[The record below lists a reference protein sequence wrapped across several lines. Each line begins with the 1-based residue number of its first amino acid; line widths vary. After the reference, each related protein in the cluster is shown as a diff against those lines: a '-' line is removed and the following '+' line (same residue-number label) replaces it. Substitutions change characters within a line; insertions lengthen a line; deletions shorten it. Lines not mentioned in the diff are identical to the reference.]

1 MARHDAADDD
11 LPQVEIRG
19 LRKTY
24 GPVVALESAD
34 LSVRK
39 GEFFTL
45 LGPSGSGKT
54 TLLSLIAGLQL
65 ADQGRIKIGGV
76 DVTNTRAEKRDIGVV
91 FQNYALFPHLT
102 VAQNIAFPLEMRKVP
117 AAQIASRVARAID
130 MVKLPQLAQRLPS
143 ELSGGQQQR
152 VALARCLVYEPKIIL
167 MDEPLGALDKKLRLY
182 MQSEIKRIHTDF
194 GVTIIYVTHDQEEA
208 LTMSDRICLMRNAQV
223 EQIGTPEE
231 LYFRPKSLFSADF
244 LGESN
249 FIAAEVLR
257 IENGFVVAK
266 TPAGETLSALSVEGS
281 DIQPGQSIRIM
292 VRPEC
297 VRVMAPDE
305 NADNEQTVTLG
316 RSVLTGATSRLL
328 GTRTDGTTMSA
339 AMLTASRV
347 VPYASGTALRLGW
360 AKDACLALAED
371 ATVV

>member
-1 MARHDAADDD
+1 M
-11 LPQVEIRG
+11 
-19 LRKTY
+19 
-24 GPVVALESAD
+24 VALDSAD

-65 ADQGRIKIGGV
+65 ADQGQIKIGGV

-102 VAQNIAFPLEMRKVP
+102 VAQNIAFPLEMRKMP

-223 EQIGTPEE
+223 EQIGTPQE

-249 FIAAEVLR
+249 FIAAEAGK
-257 IENGFVVAK
+257 IEDGFVVAR
-266 TPAGETLSALSVEGS
+266 TPAGEILTALSVEGS
-281 DIQPGQSIRIM
+281 GIQPGQSIRIM

-297 VRVMAPDE
+297 VRVMSPDE

-316 RSVLTGATSRLL
+316 RAVLTGATIRLL
-328 GTRTDGTTMSA
+328 GTCADGTTMSA
-339 AMLTASRV
+339 AMLTASQV
-347 VPYASGTALRLGW
+347 VPYASGTTLRFGW

-371 ATVV
+371 ATIA